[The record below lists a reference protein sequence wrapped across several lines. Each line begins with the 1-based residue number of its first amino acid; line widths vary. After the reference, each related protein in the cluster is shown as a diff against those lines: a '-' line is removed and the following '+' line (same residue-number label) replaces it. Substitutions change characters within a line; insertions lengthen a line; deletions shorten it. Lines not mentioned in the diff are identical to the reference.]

1 MIAIKIGT
9 TRWRAAE
16 SLAGDEVEFTGTW
29 ITAPDG
35 TTAYMVWDDLIHN
48 CREFNAQ
55 EYLDYSKDTK
65 TTQINAEAQGRITYY
80 WPLWAQNDVA
90 LGVYS
95 ELDASYC
102 RDWIAENIAAS
113 NVATDQVALATTI
126 PEVAAVTVNWPV
138 YTAPPA
144 LHKFD
149 PAKYAARKTAKAA
162 AIAEYQADQPGFAAL
177 RAMVRNVMDTLG
189 SWRT

>member
-1 MIAIKIGT
+1 MIAVKRGT
-9 TRWRAAE
+9 ISWRAAE
-16 SLAGDEVEFTGTW
+16 TLEADEVAFVGVW
-29 ITAPDG
+29 VSSSDG
-35 TTAYMVWDDLIHN
+35 FVSYMVWDAAIDN

-55 EYLDYSKDTK
+55 EYLDYSKQTK
-65 TTQINAEAQGRITYY
+65 TAQINTDAQVRITAY
-80 WPLWAQNDVA
+80 WPIWAQNDVA

-102 RDWIAENIAAS
+102 RDWIADNIVAS
-113 NVATDQVALATTI
+113 NIATDQVAIATTLA
-126 PEVAAVTVNWPV
+126 EVAAVTVNWPV